1 MLSDL
6 LDADYYRRLSGCDQG
21 VGGLVQHFVAY
32 GDAAGLDPSPYFA
45 TVWYKARY
53 PNWARHGARTAFE
66 DFLFQVQ
73 RNVKRQPHP
82 LIDPD
87 DYRAAYP
94 DLEGLGAAV
103 VLHFMRH
110 GDGEGRSPSAGFDA
124 GFYRRC
130 YLPLGAAFPFRH
142 YMTEG
147 KSLDYLPRPV
157 TRSRPDSTAA
167 MSKMIAGCEQP
178 ILLASHD
185 AQRAGVPILTL
196 DLARALQHR
205 GWTPVFLLGN
215 AGPLLPRFRALGPV
229 FILAEGWD
237 VAGLGS
243 ALPRGTPALINT
255 AAIARVGAPLAE
267 AGLNC
272 LVLMH
277 EMAAYIR
284 DQGLLSDLG
293 TARAAGA
300 RLIASMPRTVQ
311 ALADVLPGLE
321 HVMPGIVLPDTP
333 LAAFRQR
340 LRNRRASPVFIGA
353 GHADRRKGFDLFL
366 EAAAAIT
373 RQAPQARFVWL
384 GELDDWAQ
392 TLANK
397 ALAEGLDLELP
408 GFVDDSLARYRAA
421 DVYLLTSRQD
431 PGPTTVIHAAAVGTP
446 FVGYAADIGING
458 MTEGLGQFVPPE
470 EPGTFVDT
478 ALRLAAGV
486 TPAFRR
492 RLRREIRA
500 RTGFAPYVDALL
512 SRLSRAQD
520 GAA

>member
-1 MLSDL
+1 MLGSL
-6 LDADYYRRLSGCDQG
+6 FDADHYRRQSGCDLG
-21 VGGLVQHFVAY
+21 SDGLVQHFVAY
-32 GDAAGLDPSPYFA
+32 GDAAGLDPNPYFS

-53 PNWARHGARTAFE
+53 PNWAQHGARTAFE
-66 DFLFQVQ
+66 DFLLQVQ
-73 RNVKRQPHP
+73 RNINRQPHP
-82 LIDPD
+82 LIEPD
-87 DYRAAYP
+87 EYRAAYP
-94 DLEGLGAAV
+94 DLERLDATV

-130 YLPLGAAFPFRH
+130 YLPIGAGFPFRH
-142 YMTEG
+142 YITEG
-147 KSLDYLPRPV
+147 KFLGYLPRPV
-157 TRSRPDSTAA
+157 ARSHSVSAAA
-167 MSKMIAGCEQP
+167 MSKAVAGCKQP

-196 DLARALQHR
+196 DLAQALQQR

-215 AGPLLPRFRALGPV
+215 AGPLLPRFLAIGPV
-229 FILAEGWD
+229 FIMAEGWD
-237 VAGLGS
+237 AAGLGS
-243 ALPRGTPALINT
+243 ALPVGTPALINT
-255 AAIARVGAPLAE
+255 AAIARLGAPLAG

-272 LVLMH
+272 LVLIH

-300 RLIASMPRTVQ
+300 RLVASMPRTVQ
-311 ALADVLPGLE
+311 ALADALPGLE
-321 HVMPGIVLPDTP
+321 HVVPGIVLPDTP

-340 LRNRRASPVFIGA
+340 LHDRRAAPVFIGA

-366 EAAAAIT
+366 DAAAAIT

-392 TLANK
+392 TLADR
-397 ALAEGLDLELP
+397 ALSEGLHLELP
-408 GFVDDSLARYRAA
+408 GFVEDSLARYRAA

-446 FVGYAADIGING
+446 FVGYAADIGITG

-470 EPGTFVDT
+470 EPGVFVDT
-478 ALRLAAGV
+478 ALRLAAAV

-500 RTGFAPYVDALL
+500 RTGFVPYVDALL
-512 SRLSRAQD
+512 NRLSREQD